1 VYCYTH
7 KGTARF
13 TTEEYQMN
21 SVKWTTVRNNEN
33 AIVEYHTTV
42 KNVSIKIEKVDA
54 IGIGTCYTLNSL
66 VFDTVKSA
74 KNFVAKFGA

>member
-1 VYCYTH
+1 
-7 KGTARF
+7 
-13 TTEEYQMN
+13 MN
-21 SVKWTTVRNNEN
+21 IVKWTTVRNNEN

-42 KNVSIKIEKVDA
+42 KNVSFKIEKVDA

-74 KNFVAKFGA
+74 KNFVSKFGA

>member
-1 VYCYTH
+1 
-7 KGTARF
+7 
-13 TTEEYQMN
+13 MN

-42 KNVSIKIEKVDA
+42 KNVSFKIEKVDA

>member
-1 VYCYTH
+1 
-7 KGTARF
+7 
-13 TTEEYQMN
+13 MN
-21 SVKWTTVRNNEN
+21 TVKWTTVRNNEN

-42 KNVSIKIEKVDA
+42 KNVSFKIEKVDA

-66 VFDTVKSA
+66 VVDTVKSA